1 MGDYSDFNDVGRFMR
16 SAEGQQALENF
27 RKVIEGRTIVGVV
40 FTHNATG
47 VGIVIALDD
56 GDAVDM
62 AESLE
67 LFAVETLRRQY
78 MAVLEREYYLD
89 FPNRR
94 PADPA
99 TPTAQVDPVDPADL
113 RCPACGQ
120 SEAFTIEAWQHSVF
134 YHDGTVTGSDEGQQ
148 WDHTSPCRC
157 EACGH
162 EAKVGDFA
170 AGGG

>member
-16 SAEGQQALENF
+16 SAEGQQALESF
-27 RKVIEGRTIVGVV
+27 RKVIEGRTIVDVI
-40 FTHNATG
+40 FTLNATG
-47 VGIVIALDD
+47 VGIVLALDD

-62 AESLE
+62 AGSIER
-67 LFAVETLRRQY
+67 FAVETLRRQY
-78 MAVLEREYYLD
+78 MDVLEREYYLD

-94 PADPA
+94 PADQA
-99 TPTAQVDPVDPADL
+99 TPSEQVDPANL

-120 SEAFTIEAWQHSVF
+120 SEAFTIEAWQHSTF
-134 YHDGTVTGSDEGQQ
+134 YRDGTVSGSGEGQQ

-162 EAKVGDFA
+162 EGKVANFST
-170 AGGG
+170 GGG